1 VNARKPS
8 LFLAEVRESFTMAM
22 QAIAAHKLR
31 SGLTLLGVL
40 IGVFSIIVVM
50 TALRV
55 MQSDIESKLSQLG
68 INSFMIQK
76 RPSIM
81 FGGVDWE
88 RYARRKNITFDM
100 GQKLRERIAT
110 GASIGVETTFWG
122 GQVETRFA
130 QTAPTVQLY
139 GETPGSFPA
148 RNWTVAEGRSLNE
161 ADVESARDVVVLGAT
176 LAQTVFPLG
185 SPLGEKL
192 KINGINYTVIG
203 VLASKGATQQGNQDN
218 LAIMPLTTGLNR
230 FGRWNRS
237 LNLLVQAPDRAAYE
251 NTLDEVRGALRVIR
265 KVPPGAPDDFDVV
278 SNDSLI
284 AQFNNFTKVV
294 RLGVAGISSIALI
307 AAGIGIMNIMLVS
320 VTERT
325 REIGIRRAVGAKKRN
340 IMTQFILEAV
350 MLCEVGGVM
359 GVALGI
365 AGGNATALFLK
376 LPAVIPLDWAVIG
389 LVICSVVGVI
399 FGTYPAW
406 KAANLDPIDSL
417 RYE

>member
-1 VNARKPS
+1 V
-8 LFLAEVRESFTMAM
+8 
-22 QAIAAHKLR
+22 
-31 SGLTLLGVL
+31 TLPA
-40 IGVFSIIVVM
+40 S
-50 TALRV
+50 
-55 MQSDIESKLSQLG
+55 LG
-68 INSFMIQK
+68 I
-76 RPSIM
+76 
-81 FGGVDWE
+81 
-88 RYARRKNITFDM
+88 
-100 GQKLRERIAT
+100 
-110 GASIGVETTFWG
+110 ETVFWG
-122 GQVETRFA
+122 GQIETRFA
-130 QTAPTVQLY
+130 QTAPNVQFF

-148 RNWTVAEGRSLNE
+148 RNWTVAEGRAITD

-176 LAQTVFPLG
+176 LAETVFPFG

-192 KINGINYTVIG
+192 KINGINYTVVG
-203 VLASKGATQQGNQDN
+203 VLMKKGATQQGGQDN

-237 LNLLVQAPDRAAYE
+237 LNLLVQARSRASFE
-251 NTLDEVRGALRVIR
+251 ETLDEVRGAMRVIR
-265 KVPPGAPDDFDVV
+265 KVPPGDPDDFEVV
-278 SNDSLI
+278 SNESLI
-284 AQFNNFTKVV
+284 AQFKKFTRVV
-294 RLGVAGISSIALI
+294 RVGIAGVSSVALI

-350 MLCEVGGVM
+350 MLCEVGGVI

-365 AGGNATALFLK
+365 AGGNALAFFLK
-376 LPAVIPLDWAVIG
+376 LPTVIPIDWVVIG
-389 LVICSVVGVI
+389 LLMCSVVGII